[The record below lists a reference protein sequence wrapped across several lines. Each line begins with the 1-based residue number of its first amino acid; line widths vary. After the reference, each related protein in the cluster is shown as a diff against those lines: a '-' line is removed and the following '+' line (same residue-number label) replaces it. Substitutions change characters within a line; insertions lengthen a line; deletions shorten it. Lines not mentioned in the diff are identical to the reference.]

1 VEIWQILA
9 QGTSVGFISKCGDGR
24 IQLTKTFLLTSAS
37 PRSGELNT
45 RVKLLYHTDVAVL
58 KKALG
63 EKGITFDADAM
74 MDHVVYMF
82 EIEDCS
88 RVTTHQL
95 VRHRAVS
102 YDQESQRFSAATRE
116 GVVTPRSIQSNE
128 AALKA
133 YDEALKA
140 VYSAYE
146 RMIASGIPKEDAR
159 FVLPS
164 AIKTKLVMTLNARS
178 LMHLVWQR
186 TALQAQWEIR
196 ELAMTLHSLAREATP
211 ELWGRIIER

>member
-1 VEIWQILA
+1 V
-9 QGTSVGFISKCGDGR
+9 
-24 IQLTKTFLLTSAS
+24 
-37 PRSGELNT
+37 
-45 RVKLLYHTDVAVL
+45 RVKLLYHTDLEKIKQVFSQKGVPFDPEAV
-58 KKALG
+58 
-63 EKGITFDADAM
+63 

-116 GVVTPRSIQSNE
+116 GVVTPPSIQSNE
-128 AALKA
+128 DAYKA
-133 YDEALKA
+133 YDDALKT

-146 RMIASGIPKEDAR
+146 KMVTAGIPKEDAR
-159 FVLPS
+159 YVLPS
-164 AIKTKLVMTLNARS
+164 AIKTKLVMTSSARS
-178 LMHLVWQR
+178 LMHMVWQR

-196 ELAMTLHSLAREATP
+196 ELATALHGLAQEATP
-211 ELWGRIIER
+211 ELWTKIIER

>member
-1 VEIWQILA
+1 M
-9 QGTSVGFISKCGDGR
+9 
-24 IQLTKTFLLTSAS
+24 
-37 PRSGELNT
+37 
-45 RVKLLYHTDVAVL
+45 RVKLLYHTDVGALKRVL
-58 KKALG
+58 AR
-63 EKGITFDADAM
+63 KGVPFDPEAM
-74 MDHVVYMF
+74 MDHVMYMF

-116 GVVTPRSIQSNE
+116 GVVTPPSVQSNE
-128 AALKA
+128 AAYRA
-133 YDEALKA
+133 YDDALKV

-146 RMIASGIPKEDAR
+146 RMVAAGVPKEDAR
-159 FVLPS
+159 YILPS
-164 AIKTKLVMTLNARS
+164 SIKTKLVMTLNARS

-196 ELAMTLHSLAREATP
+196 ELATTLHRLAQEATP
-211 ELWGRIIER
+211 ELWAKIVER

>member
-1 VEIWQILA
+1 M
-9 QGTSVGFISKCGDGR
+9 
-24 IQLTKTFLLTSAS
+24 
-37 PRSGELNT
+37 
-45 RVKLLYHTDVAVL
+45 RVKLLYHTDLEAIKQVFSQKGVPFDSEAV
-58 KKALG
+58 
-63 EKGITFDADAM
+63 

-116 GVVTPRSIQSNE
+116 GVVTPPSIQSNGD
-128 AALKA
+128 AYNAYDDALKT
-133 YDEALKA
+133 

-146 RMIASGIPKEDAR
+146 KMISAGIPKEDAR
-159 FVLPS
+159 YVLPS
-164 AIKTKLVMTLNARS
+164 AIKTKLVMTASARS
-178 LMHLVWQR
+178 LMHMVWQR

-196 ELAMTLHSLAREATP
+196 ELATALHGLAREATP
-211 ELWGRIIER
+211 ELWTRIIER

>member
-1 VEIWQILA
+1 M
-9 QGTSVGFISKCGDGR
+9 R
-24 IQLTKTFLLTSAS
+24 I
-37 PRSGELNT
+37 
-45 RVKLLYHTDVAVL
+45 KLLYHTDLGLLKRVL
-58 KKALG
+58 SARDVP
-63 EKGITFDADAM
+63 FDPEAM

-95 VRHRAVS
+95 VRHRAAS

-116 GVVTPRSIQSNE
+116 GVVTPPSIQTNE

-133 YDEALKA
+133 FDEALKT

-146 RMIASGIPKEDAR
+146 KMIAAGVPKEDAR
-159 FVLPS
+159 YVLPS

-178 LMHLVWQR
+178 LMHMVWQR

-196 ELAMTLHSLAREATP
+196 ELALTLQSLAREATP
-211 ELWGRIIER
+211 ELWAKTIER

>member
-1 VEIWQILA
+1 M
-9 QGTSVGFISKCGDGR
+9 
-24 IQLTKTFLLTSAS
+24 
-37 PRSGELNT
+37 

-58 KKALG
+58 KQVLIQ
-63 EKGITFDADAM
+63 KGIAFEPEAL

-116 GVVTPRSIQSNE
+116 GVVTPPSIQSNG
-128 AALKA
+128 AAHEA
-133 YDEALKA
+133 YDEALKT

-146 RMIASGIPKEDAR
+146 RMVAAGVPKEDAR
-159 FVLPS
+159 YILPS
-164 AIKTKLVMTLNARS
+164 AIKTKLVMTLSARS
-178 LMHLVWQR
+178 LMHMVWQR

-196 ELAMTLHSLAREATP
+196 ELAASLLNLARDATP
-211 ELWGRIIER
+211 ELWTKIIER

>member
-1 VEIWQILA
+1 M
-9 QGTSVGFISKCGDGR
+9 
-24 IQLTKTFLLTSAS
+24 
-37 PRSGELNT
+37 
-45 RVKLLYHTDVAVL
+45 RVKLLYHTDVDALKRVL
-58 KKALG
+58 AQRG
-63 EKGITFDADAM
+63 VTFDPEAM

-102 YDQESQRFSAATRE
+102 YDQESQRFSAATKE
-116 GVVTPRSIQSNE
+116 GVVTPPNIQSNE
-128 AALKA
+128 AAYKA
-133 YDEALKA
+133 YDEALKSIYA
-140 VYSAYE
+140 AYE
-146 RMIASGIPKEDAR
+146 KMVAAGIPKEDAR
-159 FVLPS
+159 YILPS

-196 ELAMTLHSLAREATP
+196 ELATTLHELARDATP
-211 ELWGRIIER
+211 ELWTRIIER

>member
-1 VEIWQILA
+1 M
-9 QGTSVGFISKCGDGR
+9 
-24 IQLTKTFLLTSAS
+24 
-37 PRSGELNT
+37 
-45 RVKLLYHTDVAVL
+45 RVKLLYNTDLPALKAAIQAKGAPDDPDVL
-58 KKALG
+58 L
-63 EKGITFDADAM
+63 
-74 MDHVVYMF
+74 DHVVYMF

-95 VRHRAVS
+95 VRHRAAS

-116 GVVTPRSIQSNE
+116 GVVTPPSVQKNE
-128 AALKA
+128 AALGA

-146 RMIASGIPKEDAR
+146 KMVAAGIPKEDAR
-159 FVLPS
+159 YVLPS

-178 LMHLVWQR
+178 LMHIVWQR

-196 ELAMTLHSLAREATP
+196 ELASKMLSLAKEATP
-211 ELWGRIIER
+211 ELWTKILER

>member
-1 VEIWQILA
+1 M
-9 QGTSVGFISKCGDGR
+9 
-24 IQLTKTFLLTSAS
+24 
-37 PRSGELNT
+37 
-45 RVKLLYHTDVAVL
+45 RVKLLYNTDVEAL
-58 KKALG
+58 KRALSQR
-63 EKGITFDADAM
+63 GIPFEPEAL

-116 GVVTPRSIQSNE
+116 GVVTPASIQSKE
-128 AALKA
+128 AAYKA
-133 YDEALKA
+133 YDDALKS

-146 RMIASGIPKEDAR
+146 KMVAAGVPKEDAR
-159 FVLPS
+159 YILPS
-164 AIKTKLVMTLNARS
+164 AIKTKLVMTLSARS
-178 LMHLVWQR
+178 LMHMVWQR

-196 ELAMTLHSLAREATP
+196 ELATTLHGLAREATP
-211 ELWGRIIER
+211 ELWAKIIER

>member
-1 VEIWQILA
+1 MSL
-9 QGTSVGFISKCGDGR
+9 SVRECM
-24 IQLTKTFLLTSAS
+24 
-37 PRSGELNT
+37 
-45 RVKLLYHTDVAVL
+45 RVKLLYHTDVEVVER
-58 KKALG
+58 ALSQ
-63 EKGITFDADAM
+63 KGVPFDAETL

-116 GVVTPRSIQSNE
+116 GVVTPPSIQSNDT
-128 AALKA
+128 AYKA
-133 YDEALKA
+133 YDEALKS

-146 RMIASGIPKEDAR
+146 SMVAAGVPKEDAR
-159 FVLPS
+159 YVLPS

-178 LMHLVWQR
+178 LMHMVWQR

-196 ELAMTLHSLAREATP
+196 ELAMTLRGLAKEATP
-211 ELWGRIIER
+211 QLWTKIIER